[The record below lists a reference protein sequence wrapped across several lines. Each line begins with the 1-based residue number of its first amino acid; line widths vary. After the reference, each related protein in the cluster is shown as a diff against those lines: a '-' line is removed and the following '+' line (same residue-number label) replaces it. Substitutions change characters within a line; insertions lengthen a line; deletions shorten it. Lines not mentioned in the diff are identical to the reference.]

1 MDKVNNKERVMLQN
15 SDVIQRQEVDDILEY
30 FIVFWNL
37 RYGNKSEDVD
47 FGFENLEIVFVFV
60 YSFDD
65 NSDDDMF

>member
-1 MDKVNNKERVMLQN
+1 MDKVNNKERVMFQN

>member
-1 MDKVNNKERVMLQN
+1 MDKVNNKERDMFQN

-30 FIVFWNL
+30 FIEFWNL

>member
-1 MDKVNNKERVMLQN
+1 MDKVNDKERDMFQN

>member
-1 MDKVNNKERVMLQN
+1 MDKVNNKERDMFQN

>member
-1 MDKVNNKERVMLQN
+1 MDKVNNKKRDMFQN